1 MLWYHLKIDSC
12 HIDERY
18 ISRVPKLPESTRRKQ
33 AIFNKGLL
41 FYSHCGNFRIRHWLL
56 LQCTVYF
63 WADFCPV
70 RLKLK
75 IELFK
80 KMIDILNYNAH
91 GVTKIIF
98 LNN

>member
-1 MLWYHLKIDSC
+1 VKKPQYQLIPVLTFLKY
-12 HIDERY
+12 RY
-18 ISRVPKLPESTRRKQ
+18 YTELETLR
-33 AIFNKGLL
+33 G
-41 FYSHCGNFRIRHWLL
+41 
-56 LQCTVYF
+56 TVYF

-70 RLKLK
+70 RVKLK

-98 LNN
+98 RTQRRRKLLREAKHFPTERREF